1 MTDAPP
7 PTVAAAPLTAAEDKL
22 WASLAH
28 FGGIVGILPSLIV
41 FLVFRERGE
50 RTKQESREA
59 LNWQIT
65 FTIGWIALSIIGAI
79 ISFVAYSARVYVVGD
94 LVGYLPLIW
103 WIVNAVL
110 SVLGGVKV
118 QGGGSYRYPFAL
130 RLVT

>member
-1 MTDAPP
+1 M
-7 PTVAAAPLTAAEDKL
+7 
-22 WASLAH
+22 
-28 FGGIVGILPSLIV
+28 

-130 RLVT
+130 RLVK

>member
-79 ISFVAYSARVYVVGD
+79 ISFVAYSSRVYVVGD

-110 SVLGGVKV
+110 SILGGVKV

-130 RLVT
+130 RLVK

>member
-118 QGGGSYRYPFAL
+118 QSGGSYRHPFAL
-130 RLVT
+130 RLVK

>member
-79 ISFVAYSARVYVVGD
+79 VSFVAYSARVYVVGD

-130 RLVT
+130 RLVK

>member
-130 RLVT
+130 RLVK

>member
-118 QGGGSYRYPFAL
+118 QSGGSYRYPLAL
-130 RLVT
+130 RLVK

>member
-130 RLVT
+130 RLDK

>member
-65 FTIGWIALSIIGAI
+65 FTIGWIALSILGAI

-130 RLVT
+130 RLVK

>member
-28 FGGIVGILPSLIV
+28 FGGIVGIIPSLIV

-118 QGGGSYRYPFAL
+118 QSGGSYRYPFAL
-130 RLVT
+130 RLVK

>member
-1 MTDAPP
+1 M
-7 PTVAAAPLTAAEDKL
+7 
-22 WASLAH
+22 
-28 FGGIVGILPSLIV
+28 

-94 LVGYLPLIW
+94 PVGYLPLIW

-110 SVLGGVKV
+110 SLLGGVKV

-130 RLVT
+130 RLVK

>member
-94 LVGYLPLIW
+94 LVGYRPLIW

-118 QGGGSYRYPFAL
+118 QSGGSYRYPFAL
-130 RLVT
+130 RLVK

>member
-65 FTIGWIALSIIGAI
+65 FTIGWIALSLLGAI

-94 LVGYLPLIW
+94 LFGYLPLIW

-130 RLVT
+130 RLVK

>member
-118 QGGGSYRYPFAL
+118 QGGGSYRYPFAR
-130 RLVT
+130 RLVK

>member
-28 FGGIVGILPSLIV
+28 FGGIVGILPPLIV

-118 QGGGSYRYPFAL
+118 QSGGSYRYPFAL
-130 RLVT
+130 RLVK

>member
-118 QGGGSYRYPFAL
+118 QGGGSYRYPLAL
-130 RLVT
+130 RLVK

>member
-79 ISFVAYSARVYVVGD
+79 ISFVSYSARVYVVGD

-118 QGGGSYRYPFAL
+118 QSGGSYRYPFAL
-130 RLVT
+130 RLVK

>member
-94 LVGYLPLIW
+94 LVGYLPVIW

-110 SVLGGVKV
+110 SVLGGVTV

-130 RLVT
+130 RLVK

>member
-65 FTIGWIALSIIGAI
+65 FTIGWIALSLIGAI

-130 RLVT
+130 RLVK

>member
-65 FTIGWIALSIIGAI
+65 FTSGWIALSIIGAI

-130 RLVT
+130 RLVK

>member
-65 FTIGWIALSIIGAI
+65 FTIGWIALSLLGAI

-94 LVGYLPLIW
+94 LFGYLPLIW

-130 RLVT
+130 RLIK

>member
-118 QGGGSYRYPFAL
+118 QSGGSYRYPFAL
-130 RLVT
+130 RLVK

>member
-1 MTDAPP
+1 MTQATP
-7 PTVAAAPLTAAEDKL
+7 PTVTAAPLTAAEDKL

-28 FGGIVGILPSLIV
+28 FGGVVGILPSLIV
-41 FLVFRERGE
+41 FLVFRQRGE
-50 RTKQESREA
+50 RTEQESREA

-65 FTIGWIALSIIGAI
+65 FTIGWIALSIVGALV
-79 ISFVAYSARVYVVGD
+79 SFVAYSARVYVVGD

-130 RLVT
+130 RLVK

>member
-28 FGGIVGILPSLIV
+28 VGGIVGILPSLIV
-41 FLVFRERGE
+41 FLVVRERGE
-50 RTKQESREA
+50 RSKQESREA

-118 QGGGSYRYPFAL
+118 QSGGSYRYPFAL
-130 RLVT
+130 RLVK

>member
-79 ISFVAYSARVYVVGD
+79 ISFFAYSARVYVVGD

-118 QGGGSYRYPFAL
+118 QSGGSYRYPFAL
-130 RLVT
+130 RLVK